1 MSRRAQVLKYLTPD
15 IPESELTRL
24 CRVFSIPND
33 PSWLGNFMGAIYPLT
48 LPESWELFGA
58 VTPDQAAA
66 FYAQAMADAFNG
78 EELACQIVPSPYWD
92 DATDN
97 EVSEAGDIQPWYG
110 AVADWAA
117 PIDELDFTQNLAVWA
132 LTGFVAYAAGPGAA
146 IFFRTTARQFV
157 IAVEG
162 QDIPEII
169 RIVVDSAE
177 FEIDTTG
184 RAGEIINQTVVGDP
198 DLEEHDIYVIKGE
211 FP

>member
-1 MSRRAQVLKYLTPD
+1 MPRRAQVLKYLTPD
-15 IPESELTRL
+15 IPEDELDRL
-24 CRVFSIPND
+24 CRSFSIPND
-33 PSWLGNFMGAIYPLT
+33 PRWLGNFMGAIYPLT
-48 LPESWELFGA
+48 QAASWELYGT
-58 VTPDQAAA
+58 VTPDEAAA
-66 FYAQAMADAFNG
+66 FFAQAMADAFEGGASCN
-78 EELACQIVPSPYWD
+78 IVPSPYWD

-97 EVSEAGDIQPWYG
+97 EISEPETIQPWYG
-110 AVADWAA
+110 VVSDWAA
-117 PIDELDFTQNLAVWA
+117 PIEELDFTQNLAVWA

-157 IAVEG
+157 VAVEG

-169 RIVVDSAE
+169 RIVVDASE

-184 RAGEIINQTVVGDP
+184 KAGEIINQVVVGDP